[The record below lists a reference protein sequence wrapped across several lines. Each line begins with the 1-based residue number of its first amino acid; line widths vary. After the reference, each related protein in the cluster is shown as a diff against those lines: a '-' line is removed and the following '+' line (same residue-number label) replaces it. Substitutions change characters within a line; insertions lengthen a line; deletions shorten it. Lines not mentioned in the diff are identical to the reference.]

1 MAKKRRTDREREK
14 RRAAFAAQQ
23 RRLGRRRTTIGA
35 LGFVPLVA
43 SLGCGAGTFLDVLC
57 VVPREVWLLIWA
69 ALFGSFLG
77 LTIRL
82 IRERRRFERG
92 DTAGRRA

>member
-1 MAKKRRTDREREK
+1 MAKKRRADREQEK

-23 RRLGRRRTTIGA
+23 RRLARRRTTIGA

-43 SLGCGAGTFLDVLC
+43 SLGCGAGTFLDALC

-92 DTAGRRA
+92 DPAVRRA